1 MQAANLPKC
10 RRLMHRS
17 LLLLPLLLLPPAL
30 PESPAAAAAPF
41 DDPLFQRCVHWLLE
55 GSGGA
60 LIDNLCTD
68 QYGFPPPS
76 LFICARKVTTG
87 FQSAGDQE
95 GCALLFED
103 QTRKIRAGYVK

>member
-1 MQAANLPKC
+1 MQAANLVKC
-10 RRLMHRS
+10 RRLTRRG
-17 LLLLPLLLLPPAL
+17 LLLLPLLLLSTSL
-30 PESPAAAAAPF
+30 PESRAAAPF